1 MTYFQDARQ
10 LDDVIANF
18 NSGLAL
24 VCAAILRE
32 CPQLA
37 AILLKF
43 DEQVRD
49 RCDAAICA
57 ASADVAGATESERK
71 CVRDVS
77 DKNRARVNV
86 VRHDVMRLMTSAQI
100 IASKVR
106 ASIMW

>member
-57 ASADVAGATESERK
+57 ASSADVAGA
-71 CVRDVS
+71 RDVS
-77 DKNRARVNV
+77 DKNRARVSV
-86 VRHDVMRLMTSAQI
+86 VRHDVMSLLTSAQN